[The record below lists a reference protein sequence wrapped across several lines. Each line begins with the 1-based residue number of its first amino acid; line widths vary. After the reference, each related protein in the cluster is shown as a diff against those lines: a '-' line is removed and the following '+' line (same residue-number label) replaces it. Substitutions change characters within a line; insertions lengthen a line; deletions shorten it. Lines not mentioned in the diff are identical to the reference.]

1 MDFAILE
8 RRQLLEVLY
17 TGLRD
22 KSRVHTGKQVTS
34 VLPTE
39 SGVSVTTA
47 DGARYDGDLVVGA
60 DGVHSFVRSEMWRI
74 ADLEHPG
81 LISKKEKTG
90 K

>member
-17 TGLRD
+17 TGLQD
-22 KSRVHTGKQVTS
+22 KSKVHSGQQVTS

-39 SGVSVTTA
+39 AGVSVTTA
-47 DGARYDGDLVVGA
+47 DGTRYDGDLVVGA

-74 ADLEHPG
+74 ADLEQPR
-81 LISKKEKTG
+81 LISKKEKSG